1 MLDSLLNKRNK
12 YILITAAKNEQEYI
26 EGTIKSVISQNIKPI
41 LWIIVSDGSTDKTDD
56 IVKMY
61 ADQYEFLKYLRN
73 DNTDGRNFASKVYAI
88 NTALSTI
95 KNIDHD
101 FIGILDADITF
112 DSNYYEKIIDE
123 FNKDPKLG
131 IAGGDFFDVVKGRK
145 VKVVKTSDSV
155 RGGIQLFR
163 KECFNQIG
171 NFPPL
176 ENGGEDVVM
185 EVTARMNGW
194 TVHSFDHLI
203 LLHHRLTGTE
213 GFSNFKSR
221 FREGILSH
229 SMGYSPIFQI
239 IKSFYRIKEK
249 PYLIAGALHLFG
261 FLWAYLGNNKV
272 KVTDEFKTYLRK
284 EQIQK
289 LKNLFS
295 D

>member
-1 MLDSLLNKRNK
+1 MLESLINESNK
-12 YILITAAKNEQEYI
+12 YILITAAKNEQGYI

-41 LWIIVSDGSTDKTDD
+41 LWIIVSDGSTDNTDD

-61 ADQYEFLKYLRN
+61 ADQYEFMQYIRN
-73 DNTDGRNFASKVYAI
+73 DKTDDRNFASKVYAI
-88 NTALSTI
+88 NSAISTI
-95 KNIDHD
+95 KNIDYD

-112 DSNYYEKIIDE
+112 DSNYYEKIFEE
-123 FNKDPKLG
+123 FNKDLKLG
-131 IAGGDFFDVVKGRK
+131 IAGGDFFDVVNGRK

-163 KECFNQIG
+163 KECFKQIG
-171 NFPPL
+171 NFLPL

-185 EVTARMNGW
+185 EVRARMNGW
-194 TVHSFDHLI
+194 KVQSFDHLI

-213 GFSNFKSR
+213 GFSVFRSR

-229 SMGYSPIFQI
+229 SMGYNPIFQI

-272 KVTDEFKTYLRK
+272 KVDDDFKSYLRK
-284 EQIQK
+284 EQRQK
-289 LKNLFS
+289 LKNLF
-295 D
+295 